1 VRYDYASLVV
11 PQRED
16 ELAAFDW
23 ENFLPSKLTRGK
35 RCFSIV
41 DEGTGIEGKFIA
53 RTAFIHGE
61 IQGLVFAEHV
71 TVEKTGIVNGIIF
84 CRTLCIIGHV
94 KADVVC
100 DNVFIRDGGA
110 DVRSAEIQDFEDRI
124 RRRHHR
130 QVRAP
135 QRAGRGGTRLGR
147 RNRRRGH
154 LASQAKRKSR
164 PVTRAAFLFLDL
176 TYFLETTARDFSTCS
191 TGEMPSAVEFIE
203 ATILPSLPIT

>member
-1 VRYDYASLVV
+1 MRYDYASLVV

-16 ELAAFDW
+16 ELSAFDW
-23 ENFLPSKLTRGK
+23 ENFLPSRLTRGK

-71 TVEKTGIVNGIIF
+71 TVEKTGIVQGVIF

-100 DNVFIRDGGA
+100 DNVFIRDGGLMSGA
-110 DVRSAEIQDFEDRI
+110 LKYKTLKIESDAAILGKFE
-124 RRRHHR
+124 
-130 QVRAP
+130 
-135 QRAGRGGTRLGR
+135 
-147 RNRRRGH
+147 RRGT
-154 LASQAKRKSR
+154 AGEAERGW
-164 PVTRAAFLFLDL
+164 AA
-176 TYFLETTARDFSTCS
+176 ETAAA
-191 TGEMPSAVEFIE
+191 GI
-203 ATILPSLPIT
+203 

>member
-1 VRYDYASLVV
+1 MRYDYASLVV

-71 TVEKTGIVNGIIF
+71 TVEKTGIVQGTIF

-94 KADVVC
+94 KANVVC
-100 DNVFIRDGGA
+100 DNVFIRDGGLMSGA
-110 DVRSAEIQDFEDRI
+110 LKYKTLKIESDAAITGKFERRASVDEEDNQRGWAAET
-124 RRRHHR
+124 
-130 QVRAP
+130 AL
-135 QRAGRGGTRLGR
+135 AG
-147 RNRRRGH
+147 
-154 LASQAKRKSR
+154 
-164 PVTRAAFLFLDL
+164 
-176 TYFLETTARDFSTCS
+176 
-191 TGEMPSAVEFIE
+191 I
-203 ATILPSLPIT
+203 

>member
-1 VRYDYASLVV
+1 MRYDYASLVV

-100 DNVFIRDGGA
+100 DNVFIRDGGLMSGA
-110 DVRSAEIQDFEDRI
+110 LKYKTLKIESDAAITGKFERRSASGEIASGWAAET
-124 RRRHHR
+124 
-130 QVRAP
+130 AL
-135 QRAGRGGTRLGR
+135 AG
-147 RNRRRGH
+147 
-154 LASQAKRKSR
+154 
-164 PVTRAAFLFLDL
+164 
-176 TYFLETTARDFSTCS
+176 
-191 TGEMPSAVEFIE
+191 I
-203 ATILPSLPIT
+203 

>member
-1 VRYDYASLVV
+1 MRYDYSTLVV

-71 TVEKTGIVNGIIF
+71 TVEKTGIVQGVIF

-100 DNVFIRDGGA
+100 DNVFIRDGGLMSGA
-110 DVRSAEIQDFEDRI
+110 LKYKTLKIESDAAILGKFE
-124 RRRHHR
+124 
-130 QVRAP
+130 
-135 QRAGRGGTRLGR
+135 
-147 RNRRRGH
+147 RRGAPGEADRGWAAETA
-154 LASQAKRKSR
+154 LA
-164 PVTRAAFLFLDL
+164 
-176 TYFLETTARDFSTCS
+176 
-191 TGEMPSAVEFIE
+191 GI
-203 ATILPSLPIT
+203 